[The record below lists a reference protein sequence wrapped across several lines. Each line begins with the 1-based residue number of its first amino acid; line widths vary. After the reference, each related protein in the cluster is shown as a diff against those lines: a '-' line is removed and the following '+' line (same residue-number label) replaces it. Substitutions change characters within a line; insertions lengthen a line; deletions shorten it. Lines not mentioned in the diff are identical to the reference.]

1 MNTSL
6 GQRKRRQPA
15 WYYPVLRHD
24 AAVGAPEAGPTSIQ
38 ARERLI
44 VALDFPNDP
53 TDPRRSIEP
62 EDAYRLV
69 DTLGD
74 TVECVKVGW
83 GLYLAGHDTVVRE
96 LRARGKRVFL
106 DLKFGDIGET
116 IKRLVAVAV
125 RSGVELTTVNTTF
138 QTIRAAVEAARGS
151 SLQILTLTV
160 LTSLDEADL
169 REQGIGMSVQ
179 ELVLH
184 RAGKAQ
190 EVGCHGV
197 VASGREARAIRDL
210 VGPDFLIVTPGI
222 RPGGAGDDDH
232 KRASTPA
239 AAIEA
244 GADYLVVG
252 RPITL
257 AADPE
262 RVTGGI
268 LEEMQAAFDRR

>member
-1 MNTSL
+1 M
-6 GQRKRRQPA
+6 
-15 WYYPVLRHD
+15 
-24 AAVGAPEAGPTSIQ
+24 AAAAEAGQTSID

-53 TDPRRSIEP
+53 QDPRRSIEP

-74 TVECVKVGW
+74 AVRCVKVGW
-83 GLYLAGHDTVVRE
+83 GLYLAGHDTVVRG
-96 LRARGKRVFL
+96 LRERGKRVFL

-116 IKRLVAVAV
+116 IRRLVAVAV

-138 QTIRAAVEAARGS
+138 QTIRSAVEAARGS
-151 SLQILTLTV
+151 QLRILTLTV
-160 LTSLDEADL
+160 LTSLDESDL
-169 REQGIGMSVQ
+169 REQGIDMSVH
-179 ELVLH
+179 ELVLY
-184 RAGKAQ
+184 RARKAQ

-197 VASGREARAIRDL
+197 VASGREARAIREA
-210 VGPDFLIVTPGI
+210 VGSDFLIVTPGI
-222 RPGGAGDDDH
+222 RPGGAGSDDH

-239 AAIEA
+239 AAIGA

-257 AADPE
+257 AADPR
-262 RVTGGI
+262 RVADGI
-268 LEEMQAAFDRR
+268 LEEMQAAFDRRPA

>member
-1 MNTSL
+1 MGNEAACYYPSL
-6 GQRKRRQPA
+6 RQPA
-15 WYYPVLRHD
+15 V
-24 AAVGAPEAGPTSIQ
+24 AAVAEAGQTSID
-38 ARERLI
+38 AGERLI

-53 TDPRRSIEP
+53 QDPRRSIEP

-74 TVECVKVGW
+74 AVKCVKVGW
-83 GLYLAGHDTVVRE
+83 GLYLAGHDTVVRG
-96 LRARGKRVFL
+96 LRERGKRVFL

-125 RSGVELTTVNTTF
+125 RGGVELTTVNTTF
-138 QTIRAAVEAARGS
+138 QTIRSAVEAARGS
-151 SLQILTLTV
+151 QLRILTLTV
-160 LTSLDEADL
+160 LTSLDESDL
-169 REQGIGMSVQ
+169 REQGIQMSVE

-184 RAGKAQ
+184 RARKAQ

-197 VASGREARAIRDL
+197 VASGREARAIREIA
-210 VGPDFLIVTPGI
+210 GPDFLIVTPGI

-239 AAIEA
+239 AAIES

-257 AADPE
+257 AADPR
-262 RVTGGI
+262 RVADGI
-268 LEEMQAAFDRR
+268 LEEMQTAFDRRTA

>member
-1 MNTSL
+1 M
-6 GQRKRRQPA
+6 
-15 WYYPVLRHD
+15 
-24 AAVGAPEAGPTSIQ
+24 AAAAEAGQTSID

-53 TDPRRSIEP
+53 QDPRRSIEP

-74 TVECVKVGW
+74 AVQCVKVGW

-96 LRARGKRVFL
+96 LRERGKRVFL

-116 IKRLVAVAV
+116 IRRLVAVAV

-138 QTIRAAVEAARGS
+138 QTIRSAVEAARGS
-151 SLQILTLTV
+151 QLQILTLTV
-160 LTSLDEADL
+160 LTSLDESDL
-169 REQGIGMSVQ
+169 REQGISMSVQ
-179 ELVLH
+179 DLVLY
-184 RAGKAQ
+184 RARKAQ

-197 VASGREARAIRDL
+197 VASGREARAIREA

-222 RPGGAGDDDH
+222 RPGGAGSDDH

-239 AAIEA
+239 ASIES

-257 AADPE
+257 AADPR
-262 RVTGGI
+262 RVADGI
-268 LEEMQAAFDRR
+268 LEEMQAAFDRRTA